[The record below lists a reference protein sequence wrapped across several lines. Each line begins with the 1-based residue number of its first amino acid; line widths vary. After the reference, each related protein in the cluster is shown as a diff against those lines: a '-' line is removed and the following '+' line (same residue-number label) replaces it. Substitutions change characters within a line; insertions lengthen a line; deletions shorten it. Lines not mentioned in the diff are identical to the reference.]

1 MPFQKIKY
9 DILGDFQTMW
19 YDIKCIAAYK
29 KLLKLEVL
37 IIWNI
42 LLRFSDAPHA
52 ELRLGRSLNA
62 SNIKE
67 GDDVYFECLI
77 HSNPAPSTI
86 VWTRHVSCNFIP
98 FNLTVCQKSFFC
110 SKIQVDEN
118 TLKKVYLNFSVKID
132 YFRRKKFQNI
142 WIFALKLVRIEELVF
157 NV

>member
-1 MPFQKIKY
+1 MPFQKIKC

-98 FNLTVCQKSFFC
+98 FNLSKSRRSASRLLTVLSGLMMNHLF
-110 SKIQVDEN
+110 D
-118 TLKKVYLNFSVKID
+118 LLFSTANEWFLGV
-132 YFRRKKFQNI
+132 
-142 WIFALKLVRIEELVF
+142 
-157 NV
+157 